1 MTDFQSLP
9 DLASRALG
17 GGVPYADDELFAERE
32 NLVTPGPAVF
42 DPERFGHKGKIYD
55 GWETRRRREPGHD
68 VAIVRLGA
76 PGVVRGV
83 VIDTAWFM
91 GNYPPFASVEATSVE
106 GYPSPEELLAAD
118 WQPIVERSPLQGDTK
133 NAFPVSAGERF
144 THVRLSIY
152 PDGGVARLRVHGEVL
167 PDPRLL
173 TATTD
178 LAAAVNGGRVVDCSN
193 MFYSSPVN
201 LIMPGEARIMGD
213 GWENARRRD
222 DGNDF
227 VTFALA
233 APGTV
238 AVAELDTRYFVGNAG
253 RPCAAST
260 RAPHPWTTRVP
271 GSSCCRA
278 PGCSPTPRTGSGRPP
293 TRSSRTSGWTSTRT
307 AGWHACGC
315 TAPCP
320 TPSATRWA
328 CAGSTRCPRRTPG
341 PSSSRSAPRRPR
353 SSWRRGRSRSARPS
367 CPRAC
372 ARRSGSRDQER
383 TGTGLP
389 SVHRAPCVSVS
400 AYTGRCVRCTQTRG
414 VMPPGGVL
422 RVGARCPRPGTS
434 QGGRAFSS
442 GLTVAVRCSR
452 GAVCT
457 PFSGRRQPLDAF
469 RSTPTAHTPT
479 ALM

>member
-1 MTDFQSLP
+1 MTDFQNLP

-17 GGVPYADDELFAERE
+17 GGVPYANDELFAERE
-32 NLVTPGPAVF
+32 NLVTPGPADF

-83 VIDTAWFM
+83 VIDTAWFK

-118 WQPIVERSPLQGDTK
+118 WQPIVERSALQGDTK
-133 NAFPVSAGERF
+133 NAFAVTAGERF

-173 TATTD
+173 TSTVD
-178 LAAAVNGGRVVDCSN
+178 LAAAVTGGRVVDCSN

-201 LIMPGEARIMGD
+201 LIMPGEARIMGE

-238 AVAELDTRYFVGNAG
+238 AVAELDTRYFVGNA
-253 RPCAAST
+253 
-260 RAPHPWTTRVP
+260 P
-271 GSSCCRA
+271 GWVSLRGIDA
-278 PGCSPTPRTGSGRPP
+278 RTGSVDDPAAWVELLPR
-293 TRSSRTSGWTSTRT
+293 TRLQPDTPHRFRLAAEQVVTHVRMDVIPDGGLARVRLHGTVPDAERDALGLRWFNALPET
-307 AGWHACGC
+307 HAR
-315 TAPCP
+315 AVV
-320 TPSATRWA
+320 
-328 CAGSTRCPRRTPG
+328 GSLG
-341 PSSSRSAPRRPR
+341 AEEAAKLVA
-353 SSWRRGRSRSARPS
+353 ARPLAD
-367 CPRAC
+367 PAELPEPLRA
-372 ARRSGSRDQER
+372 
-383 TGTGLP
+383 T
-389 SVHRAPCVSVS
+389 
-400 AYTGRCVRCTQTRG
+400 
-414 VMPPGGVL
+414 
-422 RVGARCPRPGTS
+422 
-434 QGGRAFSS
+434 
-442 GLTVAVRCSR
+442 
-452 GAVCT
+452 
-457 PFSGRRQPLDAF
+457 F
-469 RSTPTAHTPT
+469 R
-479 ALM
+479 